1 MRLLLKHGAG
11 AAFVHHGHYHSE
23 EPVEPRT
30 QLTNAVMAA
39 TGMGGGVAWVQ
50 PDRAGR
56 ETLMLESVRLAADQG
71 IDLNAENSDGRTA
84 LDAARALK
92 FERVAAFLIERGAR
106 GGTTR
111 KQQN

>member
-1 MRLLLKHGAG
+1 MRLLLQHGAN
-11 AAFVHHGHYHSE
+11 ATVVHEGHYHNE

-30 QLTNAVMAA
+30 QVTNAVMAA

-50 PDRAGR
+50 PDRAER
-56 ETLMLESVRLAADQG
+56 EALMLESVKLAADQG
-71 IDLNAENSDGRTA
+71 IDLNARNVDGRSA

-106 GGTTR
+106 AGTAR
-111 KQQN
+111 K